1 MRALGA
7 ALFRRVVPLSKVPA
21 EPDPFDVADRVHSAA
36 IRLLRYVR
44 RADLAAGVSAPQL
57 SALSVLVFNGPQTMT
72 GLAAAEQVRL
82 PTMSKLVAELE
93 SRELV
98 VRGSDPTDRRVS
110 RVFPTRKGRSLLEE
124 SRKRRL
130 ARLVDALGLL
140 SKPELA
146 TLAAAADT
154 LFMVARNASE
164 EEKPSKESGLD
175 Q

>member
-1 MRALGA
+1 
-7 ALFRRVVPLSKVPA
+7 VA
-21 EPDPFDVADRVHSAA
+21 EPDPFDVADRIHSAA

-44 RADLAAGVSAPQL
+44 KADLAAGVSAPQL
-57 SALSVLVFNGPQTMT
+57 SALSVLVFNGPQTVT
-72 GLAAAEQVRL
+72 QLAAAEQVRL
-82 PTMSKLVAELE
+82 PTISRLVAELE

-98 VRGSDPTDRRVS
+98 VRSTDPADRRVS

-130 ARLVDALGLL
+130 ARLVEALGRL
-140 SKPELA
+140 SKPQLA

-154 LFMVARNASE
+154 VFMVALHGFS
-164 EEKPSKESGLD
+164 EEKPSKEAGLD

>member
-1 MRALGA
+1 VRTLGY
-7 ALFRRVVPLSKVPA
+7 LRFWGIVLSQAVGD
-21 EPDPFDVADRVHSAA
+21 PDPFDVADRIHTAA

-44 RADLAAGVSAPQL
+44 RADLAAGISAPQL

-72 GLAAAEQVRL
+72 QLAAAEQVRL

-93 SRELV
+93 SRGLV
-98 VRGSDPTDRRVS
+98 VRSTDPADRRVS
-110 RVFPTRKGRSLLEE
+110 RVFPTRQGRSLLEE

-130 ARLVDALGLL
+130 ARLVDALGRL
-140 SKPELA
+140 SKPQLA

-154 LFMVARNASE
+154 VFLVALRGFGD
-164 EEKPSKESGLD
+164 EKPSKESGLD